1 MRVLFA
7 VNNEKISEDI
17 AKKYQLEYKEIISAK
32 NVYYFNAIIKE
43 LQRNR
48 NYDRIVIS
56 EDLEPYSNKNYE
68 MIDRFLFERLDTIS
82 DEASNNADGDIPI
95 ILICTDRREKGEP
108 LLTKLFSIG
117 LYNALIGNDRN
128 IGNVCS
134 LINKPRSKR
143 DAKSYY
149 KIDADDAGYTPESG
163 EEVNETEVQ
172 NILNHF
178 KKLGKN
184 ENAFV
189 TSFNDIAAQYTE
201 GQLKLIVG
209 YLPLNVRAVLEESCP
224 AYQKLMMASVK
235 GKIKEKKEKTITTTN
250 INIPQRNGNNID
262 LINKA
267 LQKPRMS
274 SPVVIPSSI
283 NTNNVKKMYQHPQT
297 EDGVAIVKP
306 TIVSGE
312 IRKKTFSRPTIQ
324 TEQSVETNK
333 PLNLEED
340 FQEEEILDSKD
351 ALLEMQEILNSEPTI
366 ETPAIEEI
374 DTEEPIVSTE
384 PVEIKK
390 RGRGRPPKIKPVSD
404 ENQVEA
410 GPKRGRGRPR
420 KVLPQENPPEI
431 PQESITDDSVNLFSL
446 EDTDDIPSS
455 QEDNSLNL
463 FALDDETSHNHENQS
478 SDDSV
483 NLFDLE
489 ESEDEV
495 NSSETFGKDNTNSSE
510 DDINLF
516 DLEEENEEQ
525 NETNSNQEDDDLN
538 LFDLDGN
545 EDQNDNEDETFLS
558 GNQTSSEEDIDLF
571 HMDTPEEKETPPV
584 TQNSF
589 QDSSRYDNNYAS
601 RKLMTT
607 QDNYEEN
614 VLANYL
620 TSDKKVVAFVG
631 TSKNGTSF
639 LVNNVAELLASKG
652 INTAILDLTQNRN
665 AYYIYTQND
674 ENLRSQASHCI
685 EGLRRGSANGI
696 SAGKNLTVYTTMPN
710 EEDGIEDYTN
720 ILQTLVKNYSLVILD
735 CDFQTNFNYFAQAQ
749 EIYLVQSYDI
759 LTIQPLTAFLRE
771 LEDKNVI
778 QPNKLRVV
786 VNKALKV
793 RNLNDRMI
801 IGGISKYNSPD
812 MTYQKDLFDI
822 NTIMYTVIPFEDQT
836 YAKYLEG
843 LVTCNISLNG
853 YSRGLLEALG
863 ILGDMIYPL
872 ISKNQYG
879 GKNYNNYNANQSQF
893 NSNIDSTLNKM
904 RNSY

>member
-149 KIDADDAGYTPESG
+149 KIDADDAEYTPESG

-235 GKIKEKKEKTITTTN
+235 GKIKEKKEKSITTTN

-333 PLNLEED
+333 PLNLEKD

-420 KVLPQENPPEI
+420 KVLPQEI

-463 FALDDETSHNHENQS
+463 FALDDETSHNQENQS

-489 ESEDEV
+489 ESENEV

-571 HMDTPEEKETPPV
+571 HMDAPEEKETPPV